1 VALLEFDRKLLR
13 RCLNR
18 ESQAWEAFVDRFLG
32 LVLHVVRHT
41 AKSRSIRLSPQDEED
56 LVAEFFLTVVR
67 NDFATLRQFRAES
80 SLATYLTVVARRV
93 VVREMLKRFSGP
105 RANEVA
111 EPHDPYSPAPRAD
124 FASAET
130 QLSNREEVERLMH
143 GLTESEAE
151 VVRLYHLEGK
161 TYREISSAVGI
172 PENSIGPTLNRARAK
187 MRQAMAD
194 SSV

>member
-1 VALLEFDRKLLR
+1 MALLEIDRKLVQ
-13 RCLNR
+13 RCL
-18 ESQAWEAFVDRFLG
+18 SGDPQAWEAFVDRFVG

-41 AKSRSIRLSPQDEED
+41 ARSRSFRLSQQDEED
-56 LVAEFFLTVVR
+56 LVAEFFVTVIHS
-67 NDFATLRQFRAES
+67 DFAVLRRFRSES

-105 RANEVA
+105 QAGDVA
-111 EPHDPYSPAPRAD
+111 GPHAAFAPLGPTVFESPENRI
-124 FASAET
+124 
-130 QLSNREEVERLMH
+130 SNREEVERLMRSLS
-143 GLTESEAE
+143 GSEAD

-161 TYREISSAVGI
+161 TYRELSTAIGI

>member
-1 VALLEFDRKLLR
+1 MALLEFDRKLLR

>member
-1 VALLEFDRKLLR
+1 MALLEIDRRLVQ
-13 RCLNR
+13 RCL
-18 ESQAWEAFVDRFLG
+18 SGDPQAWEAFVDRFVG

-41 AKSRSIRLSPQDEED
+41 ARSRSFRLSQQDEED
-56 LVAEFFLTVVR
+56 LVAEFFVTVILS
-67 NDFATLRQFRAES
+67 DFAVLRRFRSES

-105 RANEVA
+105 QTGDGAG
-111 EPHDPYSPAPRAD
+111 PHAA
-124 FASAET
+124 FASRGATVFESPENRI
-130 QLSNREEVERLMH
+130 SNREEVERLMRS
-143 GLTESEAE
+143 LTGSEAD

-161 TYREISSAVGI
+161 TYREISTAIGI

>member
-1 VALLEFDRKLLR
+1 VALLEIDRKLVQ
-13 RCLNR
+13 RCL
-18 ESQAWEAFVDRFLG
+18 SGDPQAWEAFVDRFIG

-41 AKSRSIRLSPQDEED
+41 ARSRSFRLSPQDEED
-56 LVAEFFLTVVR
+56 LVAEFFVTVIR
-67 NDFATLRQFRAES
+67 SDFAVLRRFRSES

-105 RANEVA
+105 QPGDVA
-111 EPHDPYSPAPRAD
+111 GPHAA
-124 FASAET
+124 FASRGATVFE
-130 QLSNREEVERLMH
+130 LPESRISNREEVERLMRS
-143 GLTESEAE
+143 LTGSEAD

-161 TYREISSAVGI
+161 TYREISTAVGI

-187 MRQAMAD
+187 MRQAMAN

>member
-1 VALLEFDRKLLR
+1 MALLEFDRKLVQ
-13 RCLNR
+13 RCVSG
-18 ESQAWEAFVDRFLG
+18 EPQAWEAFVDRFLG

-41 AKSRSIRLSPQDEED
+41 AKSHSIRLGKQDEED
-56 LVAEFFLTVVR
+56 LVAEFFVTVIR
-67 NDFATLRQFRAES
+67 DDFAVLRRFRSES

-105 RANEVA
+105 RTSDAV
-111 EPHDPYSPAPRAD
+111 EPHGTFSPPGEATFESPENRI
-124 FASAET
+124 
-130 QLSNREEVERLMH
+130 SNREEVERLMRS
-143 GLTESEAE
+143 LTGSEAE

-161 TYREISSAVGI
+161 TYREISSAIGI

-194 SSV
+194 ASV

>member
-1 VALLEFDRKLLR
+1 MALLEIDRKLVQ
-13 RCLNR
+13 RCL
-18 ESQAWEAFVDRFLG
+18 SGDPQAWEAFVDRFVG

-41 AKSRSIRLSPQDEED
+41 ARSRSFRLSQPDEED
-56 LVAEFFLTVVR
+56 LVAEFFVTVIR
-67 NDFATLRQFRAES
+67 SDFAVLRRFRSES

-105 RANEVA
+105 PTGDVA
-111 EPHDPYSPAPRAD
+111 GPHAA
-124 FASAET
+124 FASRGATVFESPENRI
-130 QLSNREEVERLMH
+130 SNREEVERLMRS
-143 GLTESEAE
+143 LTGSEAD

-161 TYREISSAVGI
+161 TYREISTAIGI

>member
-1 VALLEFDRKLLR
+1 MALLEIDRKLVQ
-13 RCLNR
+13 RCL
-18 ESQAWEAFVDRFLG
+18 SGDPQAWEAFVDRFVG

-41 AKSRSIRLSPQDEED
+41 ARSRSIRLGQQDEED
-56 LVAEFFLTVVR
+56 LVAEFFVTVIR
-67 NDFATLRQFRAES
+67 NDFTVLRRFRSES
-80 SLATYLTVVARRV
+80 SLATYLTVIARRV

-105 RANEVA
+105 RTSDTAG
-111 EPHDPYSPAPRAD
+111 PHAA
-124 FASAET
+124 FASPRVTAFESPENRI
-130 QLSNREEVERLMH
+130 SNREEVERLMRS
-143 GLTESEAE
+143 LTGSEAD

-161 TYREISSAVGI
+161 TYREISSAIGI